1 MLEVTLQ
8 MLEVSSKEEPSERPL
23 DGTTSHTDVAA
34 ENIDY
39 VCAEFKTN
47 AHRILGLHHQEESSD
62 KEDVWLITF
71 TL

>member
-8 MLEVSSKEEPSERPL
+8 MLEVNSKEEPSERPL

-47 AHRILGLHHQEESSD
+47 AYRILGLHHQEDSSD
-62 KEDVWLITF
+62 TEDVWLIT
-71 TL
+71 LIL

>member
-1 MLEVTLQ
+1 MLEN
-8 MLEVSSKEEPSERPL
+8 SKEEPPVHPL
-23 DGTTSHTDVAA
+23 DGTTTHTAVAA

-47 AHRILGLHHQEESSD
+47 AYRILGLHHQEESSD
-62 KEDVWLITF
+62 KEDVWLITL